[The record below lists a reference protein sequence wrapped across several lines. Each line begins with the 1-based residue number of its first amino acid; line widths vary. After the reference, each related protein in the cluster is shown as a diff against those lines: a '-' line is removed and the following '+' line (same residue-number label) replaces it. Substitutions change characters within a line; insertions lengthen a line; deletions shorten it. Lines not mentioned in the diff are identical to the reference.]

1 MGKIMGVLG
10 GLIAIVI
17 GVVGLVKWRADFII
31 LLKGSL
37 PILII
42 LCGVIALIFGIS
54 EMKAQATMPESL
66 GGTKKEP

>member
-17 GVVGLVKWRADFII
+17 GVVGLVKWWPDFVSV
-31 LLKGSL
+31 LKGTL
-37 PILII
+37 PVLII

-54 EMKAQATMPESL
+54 EMKAQAAMPESTA
-66 GGTKKEP
+66 GTKKE

>member
-17 GVVGLVKWRADFII
+17 GVVGLVKWWPDFVSV
-31 LLKGSL
+31 LKGTL
-37 PILII
+37 PVLII

-54 EMKAQATMPESL
+54 EMKAQATLPESTA
-66 GGTKKEP
+66 GTKKE